1 MSLMEERTFLFVRES
16 LVDGRLSVGKYRRKY
31 ITVGEMQILAR
42 DAFEEINERANED
55 VAVRDRDVSTV
66 FNVYF

>member
-16 LVDGRLSVGKYRRKY
+16 LVDGRLSVGKYRKKY

-42 DAFEEINERANED
+42 DAFEEINKRANED

>member
-1 MSLMEERTFLFVRES
+1 
-16 LVDGRLSVGKYRRKY
+16 
-31 ITVGEMQILAR
+31 MQILAR

-66 FNVYF
+66 FNEYF